1 MSPKMHANS
10 TYIIKQVILRTNGQD
25 SDRRTRNRHVPA
37 ARNTSRACATGRCRS
52 WTGLRPLDRSSV
64 GGLLL
69 FTPAA
74 PDGGSAGG
82 RHQRA
87 EGFARELLLL
97 ASRCTVP
104 PADRPRRTHQ
114 SAQERAPQE

>member
-10 TYIIKQVILRTNGQD
+10 TYIIKQVILRTNGQNT
-25 SDRRTRNRHVPA
+25 DRRTRNRHVPA

-52 WTGLRPLDRSSV
+52 WTGVRPLGRSSV

-69 FTPAA
+69 FAPAA
-74 PDGGSAGG
+74 PDGGSAGR

-87 EGFARELLLL
+87 KGLARKLLLL

-104 PADRPRRTHQ
+104 AADRRDALTKGRKNEPRKK
-114 SAQERAPQE
+114 